1 MPKGFNLFLVLM
13 ACLSALSASAQAVEE
28 AVIYKRLERALLVPE
43 QVEVLKLRRD
53 GLREWPSELAS
64 FPNLRVLDLGHNKL
78 TELPMDL
85 TAYVKLERLV
95 LTGNKLDS
103 LQGSI
108 GDLKG
113 LKSLLVGNNQI
124 YYVTERIGELKKL
137 EYLELWSNNI
147 YYLPNSVADLM
158 NLKEVDIRAIQMG
171 EGYQMAIKDLLPPT
185 AKLRISPSCNCD

>member
-1 MPKGFNLFLVLM
+1 MPRLVKLFMVLM
-13 ACLSALSASAQAVEE
+13 ACGSAGSAFSQAVEDP
-28 AVIYKRLERALLVPE
+28 VVYTRLERALLVPE

-53 GLREWPSELAS
+53 GLREWPAELAS

-78 TELPMDL
+78 TELPNDL
-85 TAYVKLERLV
+85 TAYSKLERLV
-95 LTGNKLDS
+95 LTRNKLDS

-108 GDLKG
+108 GDLKA
-113 LKSLLVGNNQI
+113 LRELLVGNNQI
-124 YYVTERIGELKKL
+124 YYVTERIGELKEL

-147 YYLPNSVADLM
+147 YYLPNSVAELT

-171 EGYQMAIKDLLPPT
+171 EAYQMAIKDLLPPS